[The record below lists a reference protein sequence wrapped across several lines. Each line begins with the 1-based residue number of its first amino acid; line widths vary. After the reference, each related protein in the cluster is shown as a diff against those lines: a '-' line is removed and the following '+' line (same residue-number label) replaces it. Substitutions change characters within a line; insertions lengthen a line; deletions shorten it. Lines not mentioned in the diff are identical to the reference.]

1 MYREDDI
8 RNHFE
13 KYNSNS
19 STEIALALAE
29 DLGNMANAIFPKL
42 NCDYFS
48 KDDEQLLNFTYLLIA
63 ELEKKILEHLRNKG
77 EL

>member
-1 MYREDDI
+1 MFREHEI

-19 STEIALALAE
+19 ATEITLALAE

-42 NCDYFS
+42 DCDYFS
-48 KDDEQLLNFTYLLIA
+48 VEDELFLKRQYKRIA
-63 ELEKKILEHLRNKG
+63 RLQRVMITSLRNKG